1 MMKLIGVCS
10 FLFQCVLHFE
20 VNASFSH
27 LHPEGL
33 LLQLRQSGPVWL
45 PKAHRPAHFPV
56 CHGIISVGP
65 GAVITESDNLSAQ
78 FSTVTLCVSACL
90 VSHPGLSSAV
100 HGAFSNLCVLELKGV
115 LVGGGT
121 VDRL

>member
-1 MMKLIGVCS
+1 MLLMQVCS
-10 FLFQCVLHFE
+10 FLFQFVLHFE
-20 VNASFSH
+20 VNASFTH
-27 LHPEGL
+27 LHPEGR

-56 CHGIISVGP
+56 CHGIMSVSP
-65 GAVITESDNLSAQ
+65 RAVITESNNLSAQ
-78 FSTVTLCVSACL
+78 FSAATLEVCVCMS

-100 HGAFSNLCVLELKGV
+100 HGALSNLCVLELKGV

-121 VDRL
+121 VDQL